1 MVSESDIPLVMHG
14 RQLLI
19 HLAHYQLRRDFG
31 MPYAVALRI
40 GLNAAGA
47 AYTWLCDKVL
57 ERIHSAVQ
65 AKNAS
70 VVE

>member
-1 MVSESDIPLVMHG
+1 
-14 RQLLI
+14 
-19 HLAHYQLRRDFG
+19 

-70 VVE
+70 VAE